1 MTRSGSCMPLFYLV
15 CRRKREREH
24 ERKRE
29 RIGIE
34 FYQLENWAEHGEA
47 KNKRIKSGR
56 EEQ

>member
-1 MTRSGSCMPLFYLV
+1 MPLFYLV

-29 RIGIE
+29 RIGIK